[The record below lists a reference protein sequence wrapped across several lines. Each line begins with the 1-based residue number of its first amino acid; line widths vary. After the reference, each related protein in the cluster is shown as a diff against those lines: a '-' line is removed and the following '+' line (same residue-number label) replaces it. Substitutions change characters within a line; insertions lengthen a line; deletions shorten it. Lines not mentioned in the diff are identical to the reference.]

1 MNQIMTRMIKMVK
14 KKILDADTRNWSKD
28 EVKKIIPH
36 ISKYKY
42 QVTFVQVDGRKR
54 FAYTNEEPELTA
66 NYLRSIGA
74 KILKVSKIEPSS
86 SN

>member
-1 MNQIMTRMIKMVK
+1 MAK

-28 EVKKIIPH
+28 EIKKIIPH
-36 ISKYKY
+36 IKKYKY
-42 QVTFVQVDGRKR
+42 QVDFIQKDGKKR

-74 KILKVSKIEPSS
+74 KILKVSKIDHSE
-86 SN
+86 